1 MNYRLFLLSFTSLGG
16 LLLGYTTAVIAGT
29 LEPVAQHFSLSTSE
43 QGFFASIL
51 LLGALIGSIVS
62 GKIADTLGRKKSIV
76 LSALLFFIGAVLSAI
91 AMVYSTLLLGRFL
104 TGVGVGIVSTANP
117 LFLGEVSSAK
127 RRGIYVSSH
136 QFAITLGILF
146 AYLFGY
152 YFTLEE
158 EWRLMFAIVAIPAF
172 LQLAFSPWIVE
183 SPRWLIAQSKLHEA
197 KKILIKL
204 ELSEFEQAQMRHEKR
219 LGKKILWKILC
230 IGILLSAFQQLSGIN
245 AVIYFAPKIF
255 KEAQFAVGSGAM
267 GATLLVGFV
276 NVIATGV
283 ALWLINK
290 VNRRPLMLC
299 TYACMASA
307 LLALSSAFFYST
319 SNIGL
324 IAVISLIAF
333 VVFFAMGPGPLTWV
347 ILSEIFPQQIR
358 GLAISGSIFI
368 NWGIN
373 YLITLFF
380 LDLVKDLGIGGVFA
394 VFTGLCTLAT
404 LFIQRTLPE
413 THGKTLEQIE
423 EKFSN
428 TLR

>member
-1 MNYRLFLLSFTSLGG
+1 MKYRLFLLSFTSLGG
-16 LLLGYTTAVIAGT
+16 LLFGYTTAIIAAS

-62 GKIADTLGRKKSIV
+62 GKIADKIGRKKAIV
-76 LSALLFFIGAVLSAI
+76 LSALFFFIGAVLSFI
-91 AMVYSTLLLGRFL
+91 ALVYPTLLLSRFL
-104 TGVGVGIVSTANP
+104 TGIGVGTVSTANP
-117 LFLGEVSSAK
+117 LFLGEVASAK
-127 RRGIYVSSH
+127 RRGIYVSTH
-136 QFAITLGILF
+136 QLAITLGILI
-146 AYLFGY
+146 AYLVGY
-152 YFTLEE
+152 YFTSEE
-158 EWRLMFAIVAIPAF
+158 GWRLMFAIVAIPAF

-183 SPRWLIAQSKLHEA
+183 SPRWTIAQNKLQEA

-204 ELSEFEQAQMRHEKR
+204 KLPEYEQAQMRHENR
-219 LGKKILWKILC
+219 VGKKILCKILW
-230 IGILLSAFQQLSGIN
+230 IGFLLSAFQQLSGIN

-255 KEAQFAVGSGAM
+255 KEAHIAVGSGAM
-267 GATLLVGFV
+267 GATLLVGIV
-276 NVIATGV
+276 NVIATGL

-299 TYACMASA
+299 TYAGMASA
-307 LLALSSAFFYST
+307 LLALSIAFFSST

-333 VVFFAMGPGPLTWV
+333 VVVFAVGPGPLTWV

-380 LDLVKDLGIGGVFA
+380 LDLVKDFGIGGVFA
-394 VFTGLCTLAT
+394 VFTVLCALAT
-404 LFIQRTLPE
+404 LFIQRAVPE
-413 THGKTLEQIE
+413 TQGKTLEQIE